1 MKELFL
7 NHLVYT
13 SSNLKKILIFLVVN
27 FLGIS
32 TVIGIPVVVIFDL
45 AFIYYNLNKIFKK
58 QWGVRFLLKINDIL
72 WFLLLLVLMF
82 FIIQAII

>member
-1 MKELFL
+1 LKELFL

-27 FLGIS
+27 FLGVS

-58 QWGVRFLLKINDIL
+58 QGGVRFLLKINDIL

>member
-1 MKELFL
+1 LKELFL

-58 QWGVRFLLKINDIL
+58 QGGVRFLLKINDIL

>member
-13 SSNLKKILIFLVVN
+13 SSNLKKILILLVVN
-27 FLGIS
+27 ILGIS
-32 TVIGIPVVVIFDL
+32 TVIGIPVIVIFDL

-58 QWGVRFLLKINDIL
+58 QGGIGFLLKINDIL
-72 WFLLLLVLMF
+72 WLFLLLVIIL
-82 FIIQAII
+82 FIVQAFI

>member
-58 QWGVRFLLKINDIL
+58 QGGVRFLLKINDIL

-82 FIIQAII
+82 FIIQAFI

>member
-27 FLGIS
+27 FLGVS

-58 QWGVRFLLKINDIL
+58 QGGVRFLLKINDIL

>member
-58 QWGVRFLLKINDIL
+58 QGGVRFLLKVNDIL

-82 FIIQAII
+82 FIIQAFI

>member
-58 QWGVRFLLKINDIL
+58 QGGVRFLLKINDIL

>member
-13 SSNLKKILIFLVVN
+13 SSNLKKILILLVVN
-27 FLGIS
+27 ILGIS
-32 TVIGIPVVVIFDL
+32 TVLGIPMVVIFDL

-58 QWGVRFLLKINDIL
+58 QGGVRFLLKINDIL
-72 WFLLLLVLMF
+72 WFLLLLV
-82 FIIQAII
+82 FILFIVRAFI

>member
-27 FLGIS
+27 FLGVS

-58 QWGVRFLLKINDIL
+58 QGVVRFLLKINDIL